1 MILVDTHVLLW
12 ALADD
17 PRLTLPM
24 RRVLETADLRFLSAV
39 SIWEIEIKRAL
50 GKLWLEDDIV
60 DIAGRAGFTPLAI
73 TWDHAAEAGRLPPHH
88 ADPFDRLLIAQ
99 AKIEALPIMTADRQ
113 FDAYDAV
120 LARV

>member
-1 MILVDTHVLLW
+1 MILVDTHILLW

-17 PRLTLPM
+17 PRFTLRM
-24 RRVLETADLRFLSAV
+24 RAALQDTDLRFFSAA

-50 GKLWLEDDIV
+50 GKLWFDGDIL
-60 DIAGRAGFTPLAI
+60 DIAPRTGFAPLAI

-99 AKIEALPIMTADRQ
+99 GRIEHLPILTADRQ
-113 FDAYDAV
+113 FAAYDVA
-120 LARV
+120 LALS

>member
-17 PRLTLPM
+17 PRLSRRM
-24 RRVLETADLRFLSAV
+24 RGVLDGGGVRFLSAV

-50 GKLWLEDDIV
+50 GKLWLDGDIL
-60 DIAGRAGFTPLAI
+60 DLASQTGFTPLAI
-73 TWDHAAEAGRLPPHH
+73 TWDHAAEAGRLPPYH

-99 AKIEALPIMTADRQ
+99 ARIEGIPVLTADQ
-113 FDAYDAV
+113 SFAAYDV
-120 LARV
+120 ARA

>member
-12 ALADD
+12 ALVDD
-17 PRLTLPM
+17 VRLTQRM
-24 RRVLETADLRFLSAV
+24 RSSLETADLRFLSAA

-50 GKLWLEDDIV
+50 GKLRVEGDVV

-73 TWDHAAEAGRLPPHH
+73 TWEHAAEAGRLPPHH

-99 AKIEALPIMTADRQ
+99 GRIEQLPILTADRQ
-113 FDAYDAV
+113 FAAYDVAQ
-120 LARV
+120 A

>member
-1 MILVDTHVLLW
+1 MILVDTHILLW

-17 PRLTLPM
+17 PRLTPRM
-24 RRVLETADLRFLSAV
+24 RTALHMADLRLLSAA

-50 GKLWLEDDIV
+50 GKLWIDGDVV

-73 TWDHAAEAGRLPPHH
+73 TWEHAAEAGRLPPHH

-99 AKIEALPIMTADRQ
+99 GRIEQLPILTADRQ
-113 FDAYDAV
+113 FAAYGVAQV
-120 LARV
+120 

>member
-17 PRLTLPM
+17 PRLTQRM
-24 RRVLETADLRFLSAV
+24 RQILQGAEQRFLSAV

-60 DIAGRAGFTPLAI
+60 DIAGRTGFTPLAI
-73 TWDHAAEAGRLPPHH
+73 TWDHAAEAGRLPAHH

-99 AKIEALPIMTADRQ
+99 ARTEALPILTADRQ
-113 FDAYDAV
+113 FATYDV
-120 LARV
+120 TLA

>member
-1 MILVDTHVLLW
+1 MILVDTHVVLW

-17 PRLTLPM
+17 PRLTPAM
-24 RRVLETADLRFLSAV
+24 RRSLQSADLRFLSAV

-50 GKLWLEDDIV
+50 GKLWLQDDIV

-73 TWDHAAEAGRLPPHH
+73 TWEHAAEAGRLPGHH

-99 AKIEALPIMTADRQ
+99 SRIEALPIMTVDRQ
-113 FDAYDAV
+113 FSAYDVV
-120 LARV
+120 LVRA

>member
-17 PRLTLPM
+17 PRLTPRM
-24 RRVLETADLRFLSAV
+24 RGVLDTTQLRFLSAV

-50 GKLWLEDDIV
+50 GKLWIDGDV
-60 DIAGRAGFTPLAI
+60 VAIAGRAGFSPLAI

-99 AKIEALPIMTADRQ
+99 ARIEGVPILTADQ
-113 FDAYDAV
+113 SFAAYDV
-120 LARV
+120 ARA